1 MLDYSNEPIY
11 ITKQEINDES
21 IACFKTLLS
30 IIDWKHTLKKTFPNL
45 AYNERL
51 KIFSGLYNETFLK
64 QKIKIRRK
72 SFNSPCMTKKLAKS
86 SEK

>member
-1 MLDYSNEPIY
+1 MLDCSNEPIY

-51 KIFSGLYNETFLK
+51 KIFSGL
-64 QKIKIRRK
+64 
-72 SFNSPCMTKKLAKS
+72 
-86 SEK
+86 